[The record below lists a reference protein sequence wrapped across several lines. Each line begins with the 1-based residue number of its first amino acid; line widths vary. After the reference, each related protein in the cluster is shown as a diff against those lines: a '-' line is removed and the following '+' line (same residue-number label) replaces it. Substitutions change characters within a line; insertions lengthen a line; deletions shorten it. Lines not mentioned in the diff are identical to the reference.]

1 MPEIP
6 ASEWDKDKFGG
17 LIVCALVGWGTIGAT
32 DGNSGVLRLEYATDQ
47 TLKERAAIQLFVS
60 PPRMRELAE
69 GLKGL
74 PSILNAR
81 RPQTSRRA
89 PGPKSAAAPSRRG
102 RRGR

>member
-69 GLKGL
+69 GLTGL
-74 PSILNAR
+74 AEYLE
-81 RPQTSRRA
+81 RA
-89 PGPKSAAAPSRRG
+89 SAADKSPGPG
-102 RRGR
+102 T